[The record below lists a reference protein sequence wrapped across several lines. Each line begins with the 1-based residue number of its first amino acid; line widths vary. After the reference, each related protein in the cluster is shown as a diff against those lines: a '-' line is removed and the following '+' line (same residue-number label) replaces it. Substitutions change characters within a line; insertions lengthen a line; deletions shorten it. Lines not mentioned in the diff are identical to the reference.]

1 MKNGSNKQEIIV
13 KLASLISNLFWPPLP
28 IYNSLPF
35 VVDSEI
41 ANNRNNNSNTYYLIS
56 SILNLRSLSPF
67 FSPHPGPLVILEWGK
82 EKFLK

>member
-35 VVDSEI
+35 VVENE
-41 ANNRNNNSNTYYLIS
+41 NNKK
-56 SILNLRSLSPF
+56 P
-67 FSPHPGPLVILEWGK
+67 
-82 EKFLK
+82 